1 MILRVDDVAFRYRSV
16 PVLDGVSFSLRRG
29 EVLAVLGNNGA
40 GKSTLIKIVNKI
52 LRPQR
57 GTAYVDGKDVRSLT
71 LLEIAQKVA
80 YVSQRNES
88 PRFTVFDAVL
98 LGRKPYIKWDIT
110 ERDIQIVEDV
120 LRRMHLEDYAL
131 RYLTELSG
139 GELQKVV
146 IARALAQEPEVLLFD
161 EPTNNLDLRNQLGV
175 LSIMRDLVKERKIA
189 GIVVLHDLN
198 LALRY
203 ADKFLFLK
211 DRKVFAVGGPEVMT
225 PEVIQDVYGVSVIVT
240 HVSGVPVVVPL
251 DAMQSPSQEEGASFW
266 GDGVKGKEGN
276 SSVASEAA
284 MPVSGGRLRRA

>member
-16 PVLDGVSFSLRRG
+16 PVLDSVSFSLNRG

-71 LLEIAQKVA
+71 PLEVAQRVA

-98 LGRKPYIKWDIT
+98 LGRKPYIKWDVT

-120 LRRMHLEDYAL
+120 LRRMRLEDYAL

-161 EPTNNLDLRNQLGV
+161 EPTNNLDLRNQLEV
-175 LSIMRDLVKERKIA
+175 LAIMRDLVKERKIA

-198 LALRY
+198 LALRF

-211 DRKVFAVGGPEVMT
+211 DRKVFAAGGPEVMT
-225 PEVIQDVYGVSVIVT
+225 PEVIQAVYGVSVVVA
-240 HVSGVPVVVPL
+240 HVSGIPVIVPL
-251 DAMQSPSQEEGASFW
+251 DAGQSPPQEA
-266 GDGVKGKEGN
+266 
-276 SSVASEAA
+276 
-284 MPVSGGRLRRA
+284 

>member
-16 PVLDGVSFSLRRG
+16 LVLDGVSFSLNRG

-40 GKSTLIKIVNKI
+40 GKSTLIKLINKI
-52 LRPQR
+52 LRPLR
-57 GTAYVDGKDVRSLT
+57 GTAFVDGKDVRSLT
-71 LLEIAQKVA
+71 RLEIAQKVA

-88 PRFTVFDAVL
+88 ARFTVFDAVL
-98 LGRKPYIKWDIT
+98 LGRMPYIKWDVT
-110 ERDIQIVEDV
+110 ERDIRIVEDV

-161 EPTNNLDLRNQLGV
+161 EPTNNLDLRNQLEV

-198 LALRY
+198 LALRF

-211 DRKVFAVGGPEVMT
+211 DRKVYAAGGPEVMA
-225 PEVIQDVYGVSVIVT
+225 PEVIRAVYGVPVVVT
-240 HVSGVPVVVPL
+240 HVSGIPVVVPL
-251 DAMQSPSQEEGASFW
+251 EAERPFPSERGGGSVRGDEIKRETQPQDVPSATAMSAV
-266 GDGVKGKEGN
+266 DG
-276 SSVASEAA
+276 
-284 MPVSGGRLRRA
+284 RRRA